1 MQSINAAGKV
11 KAFYVDWGN
20 IGDVHVSFLRIIPPE
35 LSIDL
40 TVPAFAVE
48 CSISNV
54 QPNKTKNVK
63 FCWAEPAVQEFRGL
77 IEAGLQSARGFSGEI
92 YADIQNYKAG
102 AYIFLIKTYP
112 ATSLL

>member
-1 MQSINAAGKV
+1 MHSINGKGKV

-20 IGDVHVSFLRIIPPE
+20 IEDVYVCYLRIIPAE

-48 CSISNV
+48 CSIAAV

-63 FCWAEPAVQEFRGL
+63 FCWAEPAVQEFRRL
-77 IEAGLQSARGFSGEI
+77 VEAGLQSARGFSGGI

-102 AYIFLIKTYP
+102 AYIF
-112 ATSLL
+112 